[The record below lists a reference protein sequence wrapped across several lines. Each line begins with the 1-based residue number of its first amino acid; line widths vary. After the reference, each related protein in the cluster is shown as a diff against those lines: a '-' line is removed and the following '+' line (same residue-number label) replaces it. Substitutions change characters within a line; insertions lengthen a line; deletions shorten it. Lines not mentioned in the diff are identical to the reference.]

1 MNVLFIMT
9 YDGRFCYKLNDI
21 FPIFEQNQTFMK
33 RIAAFLL
40 ALTTAITA
48 FAQFPYQ
55 DASLEPGERAKDLLS
70 RLTLEQKVSLMNYDS
85 PAIPELG
92 IRKYNWWNEALHGSA
107 RNGLAT
113 VFPQAIG
120 MAASWDD
127 ALLQQ
132 VYDVASTEQRIKF
145 NRARNGDGVKIYHG
159 LTVWTPNINIFRD
172 PRWGRGQETYGEDPY
187 LTTAMGRAAVNG
199 LQGPSDSR
207 YDKLHACLKHFAIH
221 SGPEYERH
229 VFDVEDVSWRDLN
242 ETYLYA
248 FERLVKTTDVK
259 EVMCAYNAYEGK
271 PCCGSD
277 KLLIRFLREQWGYK
291 GLVVTDCWAVRDFY
305 NEGCH
310 NIFPNDPVSAT
321 ALSVRSGADLECG
334 NSFPALVEAVKTGK
348 LPESE
353 IDKALLR
360 VLTAR
365 FELGEMDPEA
375 TVEWSAIPDDLL
387 ACDAHHELALRMARE
402 SMTLLQNRNDVLPL
416 RRNARYAVVGPNAAD
431 SLVMWGN
438 YNGIPRKT
446 TTVLEGIV
454 AKVGAENVVYAPGC
468 AIAAK
473 SVDEG
478 LYSETEGNYH
488 DEALS
493 RETAGNAADGS
504 DMSIFADVDAIIYV
518 GGLSPKLEGE
528 EMRVN
533 YKGFKGGDRTSIEL
547 PETQREYIAALAKT
561 GKPVIFVH
569 LSGSAVAI
577 APETELCD
585 AILQGW
591 YGGQAG
597 GEAVADVL
605 FGDYNPAGRLPVTF
619 YSSDSDLPDFGD
631 YDMPGHTYRYFNG
644 KPLFAFGHGLSYSEF
659 RYGKARLEDGVLRI
673 PVTNVSDR
681 DGDEVVQ
688 VYVKAADD
696 KEGPHKSLRGFERV
710 SIKAGETA
718 MVEIPLSKDD
728 IDLFNPKSG
737 KMEGTAGKYVVYYGG
752 SSDDASLK
760 KLTMKL

>member
-1 MNVLFIMT
+1 
-9 YDGRFCYKLNDI
+9 
-21 FPIFEQNQTFMK
+21 MK

-478 LYSETEGNYH
+478 RYSETEGNYH

-696 KEGPHKSLRGFERV
+696 KEGPHKSLRGFERI

-737 KMEGTAGKYVVYYGG
+737 KMEGAAGKYVVYYGG

>member
-1 MNVLFIMT
+1 MT

-21 FPIFEQNQTFMK
+21 FSIFEQNQTFMK

-145 NRARNGDGVKIYHG
+145 NRARNGDGVRIYHG

-478 LYSETEGNYH
+478 RYSETEGNYH

-493 RETAGNAADGS
+493 RETAGNAAGGS

-710 SIKAGETA
+710 GIKAGETA

-737 KMEGTAGKYVVYYGG
+737 KMEGAAGKYVVYYGG

>member
-145 NRARNGDGVKIYHG
+145 NRARSGDGVRIYHG

-478 LYSETEGNYH
+478 RYSETEGNYH

-737 KMEGTAGKYVVYYGG
+737 KMEGAAGKYVVYYGG

>member
-478 LYSETEGNYH
+478 RYSETEGNYH

-737 KMEGTAGKYVVYYGG
+737 KMEGAAGKYVVYYGG

>member
-1 MNVLFIMT
+1 
-9 YDGRFCYKLNDI
+9 
-21 FPIFEQNQTFMK
+21 MK
-33 RIAAFLL
+33 RIAAFFL
-40 ALTTAITA
+40 ALTAAVTA

-55 DASLEPGERAKDLLS
+55 DASLEPGERAMDLLS

-145 NRARNGDGVKIYHG
+145 NRARSGDGVRIYHG

-172 PRWGRGQETYGEDPY
+172 PRWGRGQETYGEDPF
-187 LTTAMGRAAVNG
+187 LTTSMGRAAVNG

-277 KLLIRFLREQWGYK
+277 KLLIKFLREKWGYK

-305 NEGCH
+305 SEGCH
-310 NIFPNDPVSAT
+310 NIFPNDPVSST

-334 NSFPALVEAVKTGK
+334 NSFPALVEAVRSGK

-375 TVEWSAIPDDLL
+375 TVEWSEIPDELL
-387 ACDAHHELALRMARE
+387 ACDAHHDLALKMARE

-416 RRNARYAVVGPNAAD
+416 RRDAKYAVVGPNAAD

-446 TTVLEGIV
+446 TTVLEGII
-454 AKVGAENVVYAPGC
+454 AKVGADNVVYAPGC
-468 AIAAK
+468 DIAAK

-478 LYSETEGNYH
+478 RYSETEGNYH

-493 RETAGNAADGS
+493 RESAGNSSGSS
-504 DMSIFADVDAIIYV
+504 DMSVFADVDAIIYV

-533 YKGFKGGDRTSIEL
+533 YKGFRGGDRTSIEL
-547 PETQREYIAALAKT
+547 PETQREYIAFLAKT

-569 LSGSAVAI
+569 LSGSAVAL
-577 APETELCD
+577 APETETCD

-619 YSSDSDLPDFGD
+619 YASDSDLPEFGD
-631 YDMPGHTYRYFNG
+631 YDMAGHTYRYFEG

-659 RYGKARLEDGVLRI
+659 RYGKAKLSDGVLRI
-673 PVTNVSDR
+673 PVTNVSDV

-696 KEGPHKSLRGFERV
+696 KAGPHKSLRGFERV
-710 SIKAGETA
+710 SIKAGETVT
-718 MVEIPLSKDD
+718 VEIPLSKDD
-728 IDLFNPKSG
+728 IDLFNPESG
-737 KMEGTAGKYVVYYGG
+737 NMEGAAGRYVVYYGG
-752 SSDDASLK
+752 SSDEACLR
-760 KLTMKL
+760 KLTMKI

>member
-9 YDGRFCYKLNDI
+9 CDGRFCYKLNDI
-21 FPIFEQNQTFMK
+21 FHIFEQNQTFMK

-478 LYSETEGNYH
+478 RYSETEGNYH

>member
-387 ACDAHHELALRMARE
+387 ACDAHHELALRMACE

-478 LYSETEGNYH
+478 RYSETEGNYH

-737 KMEGTAGKYVVYYGG
+737 KMEGAAGKYVVYYGG